1 MEPRIPP
8 IFGGPNAFGGIP
20 DPNLENLYRWLGR
33 NAPARDTVYLVGGEQ
48 QVVQT
53 AGVKIGTL
61 VVGLAGLAALVRLF
75 NTGRTSKQ
83 KRKDDGND

>member
-1 MEPRIPP
+1 MGNEPYIPP

-20 DPNLENLYRWLGR
+20 DPNLENLYRWLRR

-53 AGVKIGTL
+53 GAKIGTL
-61 VVGLAGLAALVRLF
+61 AVGLAGLAALVWY
-75 NTGRTSKQ
+75 NTRRTSKQ
-83 KRKDDGND
+83 KG